1 MKSSKI
7 QKKISVV
14 TPSYNQGNFI
24 EACIRSVL
32 NQNYP
37 NFEHIIIDNCST
49 DTTSGVLKKYPHLNC
64 IVEADRGQ
72 CDAIN
77 KGIRAAS
84 GDWILW
90 LNADD
95 YMLEGAFEA
104 FVKVVSKQ
112 NVANVVYGHVNFVDE
127 FGNNIRKIYHLHYH
141 RFMTFFGV
149 YIPPS
154 TGSFFRAS
162 LLKDNLLDEEF
173 HYVMDTEWT
182 LRCGHLINS
191 AVINKPCSAFRVSDH
206 NKTSQQIKNNI
217 VVPKHAEER
226 KKYYLLH
233 IHPILKRFGPGERFI
248 FKSGHVLSVM
258 YYKLAKIV
266 ALIRYLI
273 RGSI

>member
-49 DTTSGVLKKYPHLNC
+49 DATSGVLKKYPHLNC

-104 FVKVVSKQ
+104 SSSILVTQSV
-112 NVANVVYGHVNFVDE
+112 
-127 FGNNIRKIYHLHYH
+127 
-141 RFMTFFGV
+141 
-149 YIPPS
+149 
-154 TGSFFRAS
+154 
-162 LLKDNLLDEEF
+162 EEQ
-173 HYVMDTEWT
+173 T
-182 LRCGHLINS
+182 
-191 AVINKPCSAFRVSDH
+191 
-206 NKTSQQIKNNI
+206 KT
-217 VVPKHAEER
+217 
-226 KKYYLLH
+226 
-233 IHPILKRFGPGERFI
+233 
-248 FKSGHVLSVM
+248 
-258 YYKLAKIV
+258 
-266 ALIRYLI
+266 
-273 RGSI
+273 